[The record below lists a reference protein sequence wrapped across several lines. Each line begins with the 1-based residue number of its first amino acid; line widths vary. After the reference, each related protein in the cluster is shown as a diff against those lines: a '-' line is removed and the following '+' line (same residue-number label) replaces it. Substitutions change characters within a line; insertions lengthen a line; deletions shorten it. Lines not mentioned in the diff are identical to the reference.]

1 MTEESAQALE
11 QELIAEEAIKLSAY
25 QDSLGY
31 WTIGAGH
38 LIDARR
44 GGQIPR
50 YIAVVLLRHDI
61 ADKEAQLDKALPWW
75 RELDDV
81 RGRVLVDMT
90 FNMGIGKK
98 FGSGLLG
105 FQKFLN
111 FLQIR
116 DYENAAKELENSKEA
131 QQVPARTARLAAMIR
146 TGKAV

>member
-44 GGQIPR
+44 GGTIPR

-61 ADKEAQLDKALPWW
+61 AEKEWQLDKALPWW
-75 RELDDV
+75 RTLDDV
-81 RGRVLVDMT
+81 RQRVLVDMT
-90 FNMGIGKK
+90 FNMGIGVK

-105 FQKFLN
+105 FQNFLKFL
-111 FLQIR
+111 QAR
-116 DYENAAKELENSKEA
+116 DYENAAQELENSKEA
-131 QQVPARTARLAAMIR
+131 REVPARVARLAAMIR
-146 TGKAV
+146 TGKGV